1 WYLWAAPGVLLL
13 ALGTFPW
20 RKGRTAVIRA
30 LVFVGVTLVGAAAVA
45 SPLLYQ
51 ILTLGADVPDR
62 YAYLTVYI
70 DPAYVLGWASDR
82 SGTLD
87 FHTWPVAGE
96 LAGQTGFALLLI
108 AGVGL
113 GIGLGLRNI
122 AVRAAAAT
130 LAGAWLMRFW
140 FASHMAHNKAIQL
153 YPRTTWIIMYCLM
166 ILAVLGLMA
175 VVDRGTGWGNRALA
189 AKDSTTQVIP
199 GRVIR
204 QLAAGMVCALAL
216 FATMGASWSV
226 NRYLPEDQSKGT
238 MGLDAWRAHTIK
250 KPNGKCPKYSPVS
263 RCADPIVKDWKPS
276 ADDGYIW
283 CGNVAEADWPAV
295 CGRKAPWLD
304 QAQK

>member
-1 WYLWAAPGVLLL
+1 
-13 ALGTFPW
+13 
-20 RKGRTAVIRA
+20 
-30 LVFVGVTLVGAAAVA
+30 
-45 SPLLYQ
+45 
-51 ILTLGADVPDR
+51 
-62 YAYLTVYI
+62 

-175 VVDRGTGWGNRALA
+175 
-189 AKDSTTQVIP
+189 
-199 GRVIR
+199 
-204 QLAAGMVCALAL
+204 
-216 FATMGASWSV
+216 
-226 NRYLPEDQSKGT
+226 
-238 MGLDAWRAHTIK
+238 
-250 KPNGKCPKYSPVS
+250 
-263 RCADPIVKDWKPS
+263 
-276 ADDGYIW
+276 
-283 CGNVAEADWPAV
+283 
-295 CGRKAPWLD
+295 
-304 QAQK
+304 